1 VRKRY
6 HVFNK
11 GFEAIKNNICDTS
24 YGLCPAPMDAQT
36 AVNILCN
43 YLLGDDWYFAG
54 SASVEQG
61 NAMVVELILDKY
73 SKQFKKDWKN
83 FEKYDQQ
90 IV

>member
-1 VRKRY
+1 MKHKCY
-6 HVFNK
+6 IYNK

-24 YGLCPAPMDAQT
+24 YGLCPAPMNAQL
-36 AVNILCN
+36 AVNILCD

-83 FEKYDQQ
+83 YEKETENK
-90 IV
+90 

>member
-1 VRKRY
+1 MQKKDNY
-6 HVFNK
+6 IYNK
-11 GFEAIKNNICDTS
+11 SFEAMRNNIEDTS
-24 YGLCPAPMDAQT
+24 YGFCPAPMDAQL
-36 AVNILCN
+36 AVHILCD

-83 FEKYDQQ
+83 YEKETENK
-90 IV
+90 

>member
-1 VRKRY
+1 MKHKCY
-6 HVFNK
+6 IYNK
-11 GFEAIKNNICDTS
+11 GFEAIKNNICDTT
-24 YGLCPAPMDAQT
+24 YGLCPAPMDAQL
-36 AVNILCN
+36 AVNILCD

-83 FEKYDQQ
+83 YKKETENK
-90 IV
+90 